1 MKYTTVKISE
11 ILQHPTMRLDAKYWI
26 RKKPQA
32 ASGRVGPRAASLTR
46 RILNDRVKTMKE
58 ITYKNKKIK
67 LPFPDAD
74 YSDQPLEME
83 EVKNPFSGQSIA
95 MPKFAVAVYDVT
107 MGSNHLAE
115 AEDHELGMGASK
127 HWPTVRKGLDWFRR
141 YFAKE
146 YMVLLD

>member
-1 MKYTTVKISE
+1 
-11 ILQHPTMRLDAKYWI
+11 
-26 RKKPQA
+26 
-32 ASGRVGPRAASLTR
+32 
-46 RILNDRVKTMKE
+46 MKE
-58 ITYKNKKIK
+58 INYKNKKIK

-95 MPKFAVAVYDVT
+95 MPRFAVAVYDVT

-115 AEDHELGMGASK
+115 AEDAKLGMGASK
-127 HWPTVRKGLDWFRR
+127 HWPTVRKGLDWFRQ

>member
-1 MKYTTVKISE
+1 MVNMCL
-11 ILQHPTMRLDAKYWI
+11 LQNDSKVGGWAHE
-26 RKKPQA
+26 PQA
-32 ASGRVGPRAASLTR
+32 ASLTS
-46 RILNDRVKTMKE
+46 RILNDKVKTMNE

-74 YSDQPLEME
+74 YSSDPFEME
-83 EVKNPFSGQSIA
+83 EVKNPFSGESIA

-107 MGSNHLAE
+107 MGANQLAE
-115 AEDHELGMGASK
+115 AQDAKLGMGASK
-127 HWPTVRKGLDWFRR
+127 HWPTVRKGLDWFRQ

>member
-1 MKYTTVKISE
+1 MKEKSYK
-11 ILQHPTMRLDAKYWI
+11 LQ
-26 RKKPQA
+26 
-32 ASGRVGPRAASLTR
+32 AASLTS
-46 RILNDRVKTMKE
+46 RILNDKIKTMKE
-58 ITYKNKKIK
+58 ITYKDKKIK

-74 YSDQPLEME
+74 YSSDPFKME

-95 MPKFAVAVYDVT
+95 MPRFAVAVYDVT

-115 AEDHELGMGASK
+115 RYDSK
-127 HWPTVRKGLDWFRR
+127 HGRGTAPHWANVRKGLDWFRR

>member
-1 MKYTTVKISE
+1 
-11 ILQHPTMRLDAKYWI
+11 
-26 RKKPQA
+26 
-32 ASGRVGPRAASLTR
+32 
-46 RILNDRVKTMKE
+46 MKE
-58 ITYKNKKIK
+58 IIYKEKKIK

-95 MPKFAVAVYDVT
+95 MPRFAVAVYDVT

-115 AEDHELGMGASK
+115 AEDHKLGTGASK

>member
-1 MKYTTVKISE
+1 MQNIGLEKSHKPPAGGWAHE
-11 ILQHPTMRLDAKYWI
+11 LQ
-26 RKKPQA
+26 
-32 ASGRVGPRAASLTR
+32 AASLTR
-46 RILNDRVKTMKE
+46 RILNDRVKTMNE